1 MILLLSIETGLHF
14 MSYFIKIFFSA
25 QFATLYFSCS
35 KHSMNMSFWVN
46 FDKITILVFP
56 MDLQNRPIYS
66 KRNVSWSP
74 NWDIFVLQIIYRST
88 AIFWNNKPSHFNL
101 VKKTG
106 NELGIWICGCRY
118 ILESSASQTSGCT
131 LVWSFYSK
139 LRVE

>member
-106 NELGIWICGCRY
+106 NALGIWIC
-118 ILESSASQTSGCT
+118 GCT